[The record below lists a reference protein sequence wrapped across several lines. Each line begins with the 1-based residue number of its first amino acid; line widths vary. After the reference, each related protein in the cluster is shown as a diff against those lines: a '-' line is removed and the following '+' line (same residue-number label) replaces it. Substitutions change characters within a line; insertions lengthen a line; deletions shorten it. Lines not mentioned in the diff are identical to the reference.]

1 MDERLKYKLKKTK
14 WYVSHISQYQV
25 FGPSDQ
31 TFVNEGNEIKVT
43 YISWRIHNDVLF
55 TLGWFLFPF
64 TLTESSQSSCKFYS
78 AGKQRVREVLITYPN
93 LRRNFKSIL
102 AWAPNTTSTSK
113 LSWLKKNFKISRR
126 CQKWQGLEITAAFP
140 LYKSNNNER
149 EKKYA
154 SNICINCF
162 QEVLE

>member
-1 MDERLKYKLKKTK
+1 MTC
-14 WYVSHISQYQV
+14 
-25 FGPSDQ
+25 
-31 TFVNEGNEIKVT
+31 
-43 YISWRIHNDVLF
+43 F

-149 EKKYA
+149 EKKICFKHLYWLFSGSLGIRYLGLKIFVISCVNYA
-154 SNICINCF
+154 LLLIQNGNFGKCRKPWRR
-162 QEVLE
+162 E